1 MNLYPDWASNP
12 RDQTKYMLQIAAVRH
27 QEDGNLY
34 TLSEA
39 IGRHRGYFHAIL
51 KDGRSVPAEAAVAL
65 EKLTGCPR
73 EAFAP
78 DVFKG
83 LTRAE

>member
-1 MNLYPDWASNP
+1 MNTYPDWASNQ
-12 RDQTKYMLQIAAVRH
+12 RLKVKYMLQIAAVRH
-27 QEDGNLY
+27 QEDGTLY
-34 TLSEA
+34 TLAEA

-51 KDGRSVPAEAAVAL
+51 KDGRTVPAEAALAL
-65 EKLTGCPR
+65 EKLVGCPR

-78 DVFKG
+78 DVFVG